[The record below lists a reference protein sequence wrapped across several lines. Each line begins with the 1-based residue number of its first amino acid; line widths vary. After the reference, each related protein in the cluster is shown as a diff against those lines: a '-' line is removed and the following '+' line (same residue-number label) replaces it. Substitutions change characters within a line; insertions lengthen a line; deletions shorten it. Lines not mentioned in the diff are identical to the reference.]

1 MRESGRQERGSP
13 ESLSGAFR
21 ATGMGLSGFTPKE
34 GEGRSRAVE
43 GKECPEDTWWIPGT
57 GRTWCSA
64 VIPAGHKLSSKG
76 YLGRPGPWNKAQK
89 LDEAHH
95 WLPASVVSGRMLL
108 GYMMLTRN
116 RLPAVLQNLSS
127 FSFIPMILLPSHAV
141 GPPKPQTPWM
151 PPQVASQTL
160 SCLPCGMR

>member
-1 MRESGRQERGSP
+1 MYCLVKLRLKCGSRGGRSKGVLKA
-13 ESLSGAFR
+13 SL
-21 ATGMGLSGFTPKE
+21 GLSGLQGWGSVASPPKE
-34 GEGRSRAVE
+34 GGGRSRAVE

-108 GYMMLTRN
+108 GYMMLTQATGYLR
-116 RLPAVLQNLSS
+116 S
-127 FSFIPMILLPSHAV
+127 FR
-141 GPPKPQTPWM
+141 T
-151 PPQVASQTL
+151 
-160 SCLPCGMR
+160 